1 MWLTL
6 IALVVPLGLDTFAI
20 AAALGMTGL
29 SRQDR
34 IRVTALFTSFEAG
47 MPVVGIVLGA
57 VAGTVAG
64 KAAEYVAI
72 AVLIGLGLFMLWPR
86 RDDHDESERVG
97 LLARTRGLAAIGLG
111 ISISM
116 DELAIGFTLGLLRF
130 PVLLVIGLIAIQ
142 TLVVTQAGLR
152 LGSRIG
158 DAVRERAE
166 QLAGGAGPGPA
177 GGALAVGPVI
187 SPGAGGRGCPS
198 NRRRPSRCRWL
209 PRAG

>member
-34 IRVTALFTSFEAG
+34 IRVTALFTTFETG

-64 KAAEYVAI
+64 KAAEYIAI
-72 AVLIGLGLFMLWPR
+72 AILIGLGLFMLWPR
-86 RDDHDESERVG
+86 HEDHAESARVG

-111 ISISM
+111 ISISL

-130 PVLLVIGLIAIQ
+130 PVLLVIALIGIQ

-166 QLAGGAGPGPA
+166 QLAGAVLA
-177 GGALAVGPVI
+177 ALGLVLLAERI
-187 SPGAGGRGCPS
+187 LSGR
-198 NRRRPSRCRWL
+198 
-209 PRAG
+209 

>member
-34 IRVTALFTSFEAG
+34 IRVTALFTSFETG
-47 MPVVGIVLGA
+47 MPIVGILLGA

-64 KAAEYVAI
+64 RAAEYVAI
-72 AVLIGLGLFMLWPR
+72 AILIGLGLFMLWPR
-86 RDDHDESERVG
+86 RDDRDESERVG

-111 ISISM
+111 ISISL

-130 PVLLVIGLIAIQ
+130 PVLLVIALIAIQ
-142 TLVVTQAGLR
+142 TVVVTQAGLR

-158 DAVRERAE
+158 DAVRGRAE
-166 QLAGGAGPGPA
+166 QLAGMVL
-177 GGALAVGPVI
+177 ALLGVVLLVERLLTGH
-187 SPGAGGRGCPS
+187 
-198 NRRRPSRCRWL
+198 
-209 PRAG
+209 